1 MNTNLNSPNCDS
13 KARLVN
19 LWIKTGLVCLSGFLV
34 YMSVVLVLCAVLVL
48 YLCPRLGP
56 SNILVYIS
64 ICSLLGAFTVS
75 SVKGLAIAI
84 HTGECQLSSR
94 SHDLHLAHTH
104 VQQAARC

>member
-1 MNTNLNSPNCDS
+1 MCP
-13 KARLVN
+13 A
-19 LWIKTGLVCLSGFLV
+19 GFLV

-56 SNILVYIS
+56 SNILVYIG

-84 HTGECQLSSR
+84 DTGERERGSR
-94 SHDLHLAHTH
+94 SRDLRRRH
-104 VQQAARC
+104 AAGC